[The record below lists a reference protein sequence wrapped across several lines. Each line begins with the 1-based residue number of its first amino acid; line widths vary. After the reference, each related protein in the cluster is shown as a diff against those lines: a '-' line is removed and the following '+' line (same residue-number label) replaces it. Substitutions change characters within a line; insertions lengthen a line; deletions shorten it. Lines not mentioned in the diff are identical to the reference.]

1 MTLYPLAYPRQT
13 IKDDILRVGCD
24 PRAVSIFASKSDIVP
39 IYIHDVKPAMANIIK
54 QEMLSQKGDAV
65 VHEKSVSC
73 EISKTDVILLGSF
86 SVLRNFVNKLR
97 AHPYPTLMELTNRLD
112 ALLNHLQ
119 RPLVE
124 QTSPHGRVIS
134 YHRPLIM
141 GILNTT
147 PDSFFDGGKYLS
159 PDEALKRAE
168 LMIQEGADIID
179 IGGESTRP
187 GSDPV
192 PLEEELKRTIPVI
205 ESLRKHFDI
214 PLSID
219 TTKAE
224 VAKRAI
230 EAGAD
235 IINDI
240 SGMTFD
246 EAMPSVLA
254 ETQAIGIIGHIKGTP
269 KNMQQNPV
277 YENVIRELIEY
288 FEDRI
293 KSLTSFKIKRE
304 NLIIDPCIG
313 FGKTAEHNLTI
324 LKHTSA
330 FCSFG
335 LPVLIGASRKSTLG
349 KILSPDN
356 PFPPEERLY
365 GTLAAHLFAWMEG
378 ASIVRVH
385 DIRAHHDIR
394 KTLLAIKN
402 ETISAENDSTR

>member
-1 MTLYPLAYPRQT
+1 MMILYTLAYPRQS

-24 PRAVSIFASKSDIVP
+24 PVAVSIFAAKTDIVP
-39 IYIHDVKPAMANIIK
+39 IYIHNIKPSMANIIK

-65 VHEKSVSC
+65 VHKGSVSC
-73 EISKTDVILLGSF
+73 EVPSTDVILLGSF
-86 SVLRNFVNKLR
+86 SVLRNFITKLKT
-97 AHPYPTLMELTNRLD
+97 HPYPTLMELTKRLEQ
-112 ALLNHLQ
+112 LLHHLQ
-119 RPLVE
+119 HPIPT
-124 QTSPHGRVIS
+124 QKSPHGRILS
-134 YHRPLIM
+134 YNTPLIM

-147 PDSFFDGGKYLS
+147 PDSFYDGGKHLTV
-159 PDEALKRAE
+159 DEALKQAE
-168 LMIQEGADIID
+168 TMIAEGADIID

-192 PLEEELKRTIPVI
+192 ALEEELARTIPVI
-205 ESLRKHFDI
+205 QAIRQRFSI

-224 VAKRAI
+224 VARQAI

-246 EAMPSVLA
+246 PEMPAVLKQTGA
-254 ETQAIGIIGHIKGTP
+254 LGIIGHIKGTP

-277 YENVIRELIEY
+277 YEDVIRELIAY
-288 FEDRI
+288 FDQRI
-293 KSLTSFKIKRE
+293 ETLSHLHIPRE
-304 NLIIDPCIG
+304 NIILDPCIG

-324 LKHTSA
+324 LKHTAA

-349 KILSPDN
+349 KILSPEQ
-356 PFPPEERLY
+356 PLPPEERLFS
-365 GTLAAHLFAWMEG
+365 TLGAHMYAWMEG

-385 DIRAHHDIR
+385 DVRAHHDLR

-402 ETISAENDSTR
+402 ETLSSDK

>member
-24 PRAVSIFASKSDIVP
+24 PRAVSIFALKSDIVP

-65 VHEKSVSC
+65 VHHGSVSC
-73 EISKTDVILLGSF
+73 EVPTTDIILLGSF

-97 AHPYPTLMELTNRLD
+97 THPYPTLMELTSQLEK
-112 ALLNHLQ
+112 LLNHLQ
-119 RPLVE
+119 RPVTT
-124 QTSPHGRVIS
+124 QTSPHGRVLS
-134 YHRPLIM
+134 YENPLIM
-141 GILNTT
+141 GILNVT

-159 PDEALKRAE
+159 PDEALRRAE
-168 LMIQEGADIID
+168 TMIEEGADILD

-187 GSDPV
+187 GSDPISI
-192 PLEEELKRTIPVI
+192 EEELQRTLPIITAIRNHFSIPI
-205 ESLRKHFDI
+205 
-214 PLSID
+214 SID

-224 VAKRAI
+224 VARRAV

-246 EAMPSVLA
+246 KAMPEVLA
-254 ETQAIGIIGHIKGTP
+254 QTQALGIIGHIKGTP
-269 KNMQQNPV
+269 KDMQHHAV
-277 YENVIRELIEY
+277 YENVLRELIEH
-288 FEDRI
+288 FATRI
-293 KSLTSFKIKRE
+293 ETLTQFKIRRE
-304 NLIIDPCIG
+304 NLIIDPCLG
-313 FGKTAEHNLTI
+313 FGKTPEHNLTL

-330 FCSFG
+330 FCCFG
-335 LPVLIGASRKSTLG
+335 LPVLIGASRKSTIG

-356 PFPPEERLY
+356 PLPPDQRLY
-365 GTLAAHLFAWMEG
+365 GTLGAHFFAWMEG

-385 DIRAHHDIR
+385 DVRPHNDLR

-402 ETISAENDSTR
+402 ERLSAEK